1 MPDDG
6 PARQTATALLVLES
20 VVLGLSLPVQ
30 MFLLLSLGWEG
41 GDEQLKHRLLDVMPL
56 LMLGALV
63 AAVLAAFT
71 AYAVHRDT
79 AESIPLTIVTAGL
92 TVALGAG
99 WLVGLRGQVVDAM
112 WGPVWGAMT
121 APPCVALLVLTVHH
135 RVRRGSS
142 PPRSPGSGGAGAR

>member
-20 VVLGLSLPVQ
+20 VMLGLSLPVQ
-30 MFLLLSLGWEG
+30 LFLLLSLGWEG
-41 GDEQLKHRLLDVMPL
+41 GDEHLKQRLLEAMPL
-56 LMLGALV
+56 LMLGALL

-71 AYAVHRDT
+71 AYAVHRDA
-79 AESIPLTIVTAGL
+79 AESMPLTIVTAGL
-92 TVALGAG
+92 ALALGAG
-99 WLVGLRGQVVDAM
+99 WLVGLRGAVVDPM
-112 WGPVWGAMT
+112 WGTVWGLMT
-121 APPCVALLVLTVHH
+121 TPPCLALLVLRVHH